1 MVRDEKRIA
10 LRPSLQR
17 FALSFVCAIPAAG
30 AALSSSNLRGVMRGV
45 ENAGTFGLHPVAAWI
60 ARSNLPVL
68 NALYLGIFGGVL
80 AIILSAVR
88 SSKIALS
95 PPAWFLLVGSALSLS
110 AVLVLWKA
118 ESILIVALPSSREG
132 VVAGASTI
140 KLLLT
145 LSLIGGVVSLAVLL
159 VGSIFR
165 MASGPRQKWSPV
177 AALLLV
183 VIVFLF
189 AAIAF
194 QIRNSWLRDLHLQ
207 L

>member
-1 MVRDEKRIA
+1 MLRDEKSIA
-10 LRPSLQR
+10 LKPSLQR
-17 FALSFVCAIPAAG
+17 FALSFVCAVPAAG
-30 AALSSSNLRGVMRGV
+30 AALSSVNLSGVMRGV
-45 ENAGTFGLHPVAAWI
+45 ENAESSGLLPVATGI
-60 ARSNLPVL
+60 ANSNLPVL
-68 NALYLGIFGGVL
+68 IALYLGIFGGVL
-80 AIILSAVR
+80 AILLSAVR

-95 PPAWFLLVGSALSLS
+95 PPARFLFGSALSLF
-110 AVLVLWKA
+110 AVLVLWRAK
-118 ESILIVALPSSREG
+118 SMLIMALPSSREG

-140 KLLLT
+140 KLWLT
-145 LSLIGGVVSLAVLL
+145 LSQIGGVISIVVLL

-165 MASGPRQKWSPV
+165 MASGPKQKWSPV

-194 QIRNSWLRDLHLQ
+194 QIRNSWLRDLYLQ